1 MLILKA
7 KIKWRKTM
15 IKTLIFDLD
24 GTLLNTLVDLAGACN
39 LALKKFNF
47 PTHPV
52 DDYRYFIGQGVREL
66 ARKMLPKDLQNNDEW
81 IDLII
86 KTQTNFYSKNYMNKT
101 TLYPYAKSTLKKLN
115 SMNINLFV
123 FSNKLDNFTKM
134 MVRETLP
141 DIKFV
146 DVVGLS
152 DKYPRKPD
160 PTAIVASFKK
170 HKIALSDVMF
180 VGDSKVDCDTAKN
193 LKIKMIG
200 CNYGFRGKA
209 ELVANGAAYTI
220 DNLKQILDIV
230 ERENKVIVSKK
241 VKK

>member
-1 MLILKA
+1 
-7 KIKWRKTM
+7 
-15 IKTLIFDLD
+15 
-24 GTLLNTLVDLAGACN
+24 
-39 LALKKFNF
+39 
-47 PTHPV
+47 
-52 DDYRYFIGQGVREL
+52 
-66 ARKMLPKDLQNNDEW
+66 
-81 IDLII
+81 
-86 KTQTNFYSKNYMNKT
+86 
-101 TLYPYAKSTLKKLN
+101 
-115 SMNINLFV
+115 
-123 FSNKLDNFTKM
+123 

-160 PTAIVASFKK
+160 PTAIVASLKK
-170 HKIALSDVMF
+170 HKFTMSDVMF

-241 VKK
+241 GKK